1 MPYNAF
7 LSYSHSADAAFAAAL
22 HLALQRFAKPWN
34 RRRALDV
41 FRDQTDLS
49 ANPAVWTSIVS
60 AMDQSEFL
68 VLLAST
74 GSAQSP
80 WVVKELSHWRSS
92 RPPEKLLIVL
102 TDGELAWDHATNDFD
117 WTKTTA
123 LPRALQA
130 YFSAEPLWCDVRAL
144 RSAKT
149 LSPDGAA
156 FQDAVATLAA
166 PMHNKPKRD
175 LVGEDLRQHRRALR
189 LARGAIAAL
198 SVLVVGV
205 MIAAW
210 IAYAQRNEAA
220 RQRNEADAA
229 RIVAQRQ
236 AALALSRQLSAQAEL
251 LGTRTPQD
259 VPLIELR
266 ALLAAEALSRSD
278 LLEDRR
284 ALEQAVRELPA
295 RTIRVGYEP
304 TPYDKTAISSR
315 GRFVAV
321 AQSETTLLFDAAS
334 GRQLYRLG
342 SLTTPTESLSFSGDE
357 RFLAVGSFRS
367 GTKVFDTA
375 TGSVVA
381 TVPNQGTVK
390 AVAMSDDG
398 ALLATGE
405 HTGLV
410 QCFRLPSTTPL
421 WSVTYEEIVT
431 LAFDPRGT
439 SLAVSAG
446 TSARIVDAT
455 TGDDRTRLDGRV
467 VSFAFYPQGELLMTG
482 DTNGTATAFRTS
494 TGERRTQIPYP
505 PAKDF
510 MSATERV
517 GGMEVAFSKS
527 GKRFVAAGG
536 QGTIRAYDL
545 FGMNALQAEVARW
558 DYRGFIHAVAFA
570 NDDRTVIALNNQSQV
585 LMLEPPLQLPLLE
598 TVNFTSDGGA
608 VAAMS
613 FDWEAKLYSTDSGE
627 ELLRVE
633 DIEGPVAISGDGRRL
648 AVAERHSAEKIH
660 IYDTATKQI
669 ERDLQA
675 DGDATTLRLSRDGSR
690 LMVLT
695 DKPVVQ
701 VFDSVTGNPLD
712 SAPVSAAAATA
723 FSPDGRMVATAE
735 KGGVHLFDW
744 TSGQQVMRT
753 LAAAGATVLAFSH
766 DGTALA
772 AGGPEDVKIFATAT
786 GARLMLLNLRGS
798 VAVAFTHD
806 GRHVAAGGADL
817 AARIYEASTGR
828 EVSRFDRGTE
838 VTALAFSGDDAYLET
853 FSGSTLDRRAWRSAD
868 MVRQA
873 CSRLTRNLTPTEWAQ
888 YLGEE
893 PYRKTCAGIE

>member
-7 LSYSHSADAAFAAAL
+7 ISYSHSADAAFGAAL

-68 VLLAST
+68 VLLASP

-80 WVVKELSHWRSS
+80 WVIKELSHWRSL

-102 TDGELAWDHATNDFD
+102 TDGELAWDHSTNDFN

-123 LPRALQA
+123 LPHELQA
-130 YFSAEPLWCDVRAL
+130 YFTAEPLWCDVRAL

-166 PMHNKPKRD
+166 PMHHKPKRD

-210 IAYAQRNEAA
+210 IAYVQRNEAA

-251 LGTRTPQD
+251 LSTRTPQD

-284 ALEQAVRELPA
+284 ALEQAVRDLPA
-295 RTIRVGYEP
+295 RTIPVAYEP
-304 TPYDKTAISSR
+304 TPYDEAAMSSR
-315 GRFVAV
+315 GRFIAV
-321 AQSETTLLFDAAS
+321 AQSDSTLLFDASS

-342 SLTTPTESLSFSGDE
+342 NLATSTKSLSFSGDE

-375 TGSVVA
+375 TGGVVA
-381 TVPNQGTVK
+381 TVPNQGTVN
-390 AVAMSDDG
+390 AVALSEDG

-410 QCFRLPSTTPL
+410 QCFRLPSPTPL
-421 WSVTYEEIVT
+421 WGATYDEVVALT
-431 LAFDPRGT
+431 FDPRGT

-446 TSARIVDAT
+446 TPARIVDAI
-455 TGDDRTRLDGRV
+455 TGNELTRLDGRP
-467 VSFAFYPQGELLMTG
+467 VSFAFYPQGELLITG
-482 DTNGTATAFRTS
+482 DTSGTATAFSTS
-494 TGERRTQIPYP
+494 TGEQQTQIPYP

-517 GGMEVAFSKS
+517 GGMKVAFSKS
-527 GKRFVAAGG
+527 GKRLVAAGG
-536 QGTIRAYDL
+536 QGTIRVYDL

-558 DYRGFIHAVAFA
+558 DYRGFIRAVAFA
-570 NDDRTVIALNNQSQV
+570 DDDRTVMAFNDRRQV
-585 LMLEPPLQLPLLE
+585 LMLEPPLQLSLLE
-598 TVNFTSDGGA
+598 SINFTSDAGA

-613 FDWEAKLYSTDSGE
+613 FDWEAKLFATDSGQ

-660 IYDTATKQI
+660 IYDTATKQVV
-669 ERDLQA
+669 RDLQA
-675 DGDATTLRLSRDGSR
+675 DGDTKTIFLSRDGGR

-695 DKPVVQ
+695 DKPIVQ
-701 VFDSVTGNPLD
+701 VFDAVTGKALD
-712 SAPVSAAAATA
+712 RVPASAAAATA
-723 FSPDGRMVATAE
+723 FSPDGRMIAIAG
-735 KGGVHLFDW
+735 KGEVQLLDW
-744 TSGQQVMRT
+744 TTGKQVTRT
-753 LAAAGATVLAFSH
+753 LPAPGVAVLAFSH
-766 DGTALA
+766 DGAALA
-772 AGGPEDVKIFATAT
+772 AGGPDDVRIFATAS
-786 GARLMLLNLRGS
+786 GARLALLNLRGS
-798 VAVAFTHD
+798 AALAFTHD
-806 GRHVAAGGADL
+806 GRYVAAGGANL
-817 AARIYEASTGR
+817 AARIYEVSTGR
-828 EVSRFDRGTE
+828 EVSRFDHATE
-838 VTALAFSGDDAYLET
+838 VTALAFGGDDAQLT
-853 FSGSTLDRRAWRSAD
+853 TLAGSTLIRRPWRSAD

-873 CSRLTRNLTPTEWAQ
+873 CSRLTRNLTPAEWTQ

-893 PYRKTCAGIE
+893 PYRKTCPGLE

>member
-1 MPYNAF
+1 
-7 LSYSHSADAAFAAAL
+7 
-22 HLALQRFAKPWN
+22 
-34 RRRALDV
+34 
-41 FRDQTDLS
+41 
-49 ANPAVWTSIVS
+49 
-60 AMDQSEFL
+60 
-68 VLLAST
+68 
-74 GSAQSP
+74 
-80 WVVKELSHWRSS
+80 
-92 RPPEKLLIVL
+92 
-102 TDGELAWDHATNDFD
+102 
-117 WTKTTA
+117 
-123 LPRALQA
+123 
-130 YFSAEPLWCDVRAL
+130 
-144 RSAKT
+144 
-149 LSPDGAA
+149 
-156 FQDAVATLAA
+156 
-166 PMHNKPKRD
+166 MHNKPKRD

-284 ALEQAVRELPA
+284 ALEQAVRDLPA
-295 RTIRVGYEP
+295 RTIRVAYEP
-304 TPYDKTAISSR
+304 TPYDKTAMSSR

-321 AQSETTLLFDAAS
+321 AQSDTTLLFDAAS

-367 GTKVFDTA
+367 GTKVFDTS
-375 TGSVVA
+375 TGAVVA

-421 WSVTYEEIVT
+421 WSLTYEDIVA
-431 LAFDPRGT
+431 LAFDPGGR
-439 SLAVSAG
+439 SLAVSADRPP
-446 TSARIVDAT
+446 ARIVDAT
-455 TGDDRTRLDGRV
+455 TGEELSRLLYDGRA

-482 DTNGTATAFRTS
+482 DGIGTATAFRTS

-527 GKRFVAAGG
+527 GKRFVAGG
-536 QGTIRAYDL
+536 AQGTIRVYDL
-545 FGMNALQAEVARW
+545 LGLNALEAEVARW

-570 NDDRTVIALNNQSQV
+570 DDDRTVIAFNNRAQV

-598 TVNFTSDGGA
+598 SVNFTSDGGA
-608 VAAMS
+608 VAALS
-613 FDWEAKLYSTDSGE
+613 FDWEAKLYATDSGQ

-633 DIEGPVAISGDGRRL
+633 NVEGPVAISGDGRRL
-648 AVAERHSAEKIH
+648 AVAERHAADKIH
-660 IYDTATKQI
+660 IYDAATKQVV
-669 ERDLQA
+669 RDLQA
-675 DGDATTLRLSRDGSR
+675 DGDTTTIRLSRDGSR
-690 LMVLT
+690 LMAFT

-701 VFDSVTGNPLD
+701 VFDAVTGNPLD
-712 SAPVSAAAATA
+712 RVPVSAAAATA
-723 FSPDGRMVATAE
+723 LSPDGRMIATAA
-735 KGGVHLFDW
+735 KGEVHLFDW
-744 TSGQQVMRT
+744 TSGHQVMRT

-772 AGGPEDVKIFATAT
+772 AGGPDDVKIFATAT

-817 AARIYEASTGR
+817 AARIYEVSTGR

-853 FSGSTLDRRAWRSAD
+853 LAGSTLDRRAWRSAD

-888 YLGEE
+888 SWERNRIERPAQGLSSRLL
-893 PYRKTCAGIE
+893 YRFLPFTFATNSSHVGPGGGGGGGTRRLTT